1 MQNLFNIEHW
11 ANPEY
16 FYLLLL
22 IPLLIVWYWF
32 RRNKTQAEVRF
43 SGLAAFAGVKN
54 SPRTW
59 LIHALFVLRLLA
71 LTLLIIALARP
82 QYTSSKQNIQIEGI
96 DIVVALDV
104 SGSMLAR
111 DFQPDRLEAA
121 KAVAED
127 FIKGRPNDRVALVI
141 FSGEAF
147 TQVPLTT
154 DHAMISNL
162 FNEIKSGMIEDGTA
176 IGDGLA
182 TAVSRLKDSKAI
194 SKVIILMTDGVNN
207 SGSVDPMSAAEM
219 AKMFGIRG
227 YTVGIGSMG
236 MAPYPVP
243 TPYGIQLQ
251 QMKVQIDEELLQKI
265 ADMTGGKYF
274 RANNNN
280 KLREIYKEIDL
291 LERSK
296 IDVQEFKKKHES
308 YLPFALAAFILL
320 AFELLLRYLYF
331 KRIP

>member
-1 MQNLFNIEHW
+1 MQMFNIEDW

-16 FYLLLL
+16 FYLMLL
-22 IPLLIVWYWF
+22 IPVLIVWYWF
-32 RRNKTQAEVRF
+32 RHNKTQAEVIY
-43 SGLAAFAGVKN
+43 SGLAAFSGVKK

-59 LIHALFVLRLLA
+59 LIHGLFILRLLA
-71 LTLLIIALARP
+71 LALLIVALARP
-82 QYTSSKQNIQIEGI
+82 QYTSSKQNVQIEGI
-96 DIVVALDV
+96 DIVMTMDV

-111 DFQPDRLEAA
+111 DFYPDRLEAA
-121 KAVAED
+121 KDVAED
-127 FIKGRPNDRVALVI
+127 FIKGRPNDRVSVVI

-162 FNEIKSGMIEDGTA
+162 FKEIKSGMIEDGTA

-182 TAVSRLKDSKAI
+182 TSVSRLKDSEAI
-194 SKVIILMTDGVNN
+194 SKVIILITDGVNN

-219 AKMFGIRG
+219 AKMFGIRV
-227 YTVGIGSMG
+227 YTVGIGTMG
-236 MAPYPVP
+236 MAPYPVQ

-265 ADMTGGKYF
+265 ATTTGGQYF
-274 RANNNN
+274 RADNNN
-280 KLREIYKEIDL
+280 KLKAIYKEIDQ

-308 YLPFALAAFILL
+308 YLIFALAAFLL
-320 AFELLLRYLYF
+320 FALETTLRYLYF